1 MEYSKI
7 YAQRIRELCRSR
19 EISIYRL
26 ASLSG
31 VRQQTLDNIM
41 HGVSKNPTAKTL
53 HKVANALNMTLAE
66 FMDFEALNQYSFEED
81 DTTDSID

>member
-7 YAQRIRELCRSR
+7 YAQRIRELCRAR

-26 ASLSG
+26 AALSG

-53 HKVANALNMTLAE
+53 HKVANSLSMTLAE
-66 FMDFEALNQYSFEED
+66 FLDFEALNQYSFEED
-81 DTTDSID
+81 DTTNIKD